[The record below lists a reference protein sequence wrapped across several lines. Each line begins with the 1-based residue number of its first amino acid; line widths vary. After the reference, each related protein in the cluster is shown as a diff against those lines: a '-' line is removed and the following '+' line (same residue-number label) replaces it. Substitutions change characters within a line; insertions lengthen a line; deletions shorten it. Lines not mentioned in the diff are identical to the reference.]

1 MSSCKQN
8 PFLPLEH
15 SLEIDSAYIGLPTAL
30 QPLSSPRVSL
40 LLSFPSL
47 RAPGPRSLG
56 FLFRFHRAA
65 PTVCRGPLCPL
76 CTIFDRESQTLR
88 PRKSRHRS
96 PGCNGSRGK
105 EGRREGRT
113 VESIFPWSGREDDD
127 LLASKNFIP
136 LRFPRPFVRMN
147 NSSLK
152 NFVERVP
159 LRTLNFAGIR
169 ISSLYY

>member
-47 RAPGPRSLG
+47 RVRALSVFSFGFIGPRLPSVAGPFVPFVPSSIGKVKLCGHENHDIGAPGV
-56 FLFRFHRAA
+56 
-65 PTVCRGPLCPL
+65 TVA
-76 CTIFDRESQTLR
+76 
-88 PRKSRHRS
+88 
-96 PGCNGSRGK
+96 
-105 EGRREGRT
+105 EGRREGGENRG